1 MSEEPSAPIP
11 KSPRRL
17 CLWGRRDRGYKPQ
30 IQPRAEATVRRC
42 TPGEIP
48 SGKFAHPFFWKKFK
62 VWVDGV
68 ILSKTRRFYS
78 RVKPRILSSKVT
90 PPDQRGWWSIR
101 CEEYIRT
108 STSIVLLR
116 TYDSHLIL
124 HHPLWSGGV
133 KMRKFGRTASL
144 MRKRR
149 SPARYHRR
157 EPRPSSSGRTEHIL
171 SGH

>member
-90 PPDQRGWWSIR
+90 PPDQGGWVSIR
-101 CEEYIRT
+101 CERHMSSRVYR
-108 STSIVLLR
+108 VLVR
-116 TYDSHLIL
+116 MYSSHLIL
-124 HHPLWSGGV
+124 THHLVGWRQNEEIWSDGV
-133 KMRKFGRTASL
+133 TPEETTVARPVPPAGT
-144 MRKRR
+144 
-149 SPARYHRR
+149 SP
-157 EPRPSSSGRTEHIL
+157 EL
-171 SGH
+171 